1 MRNDHRQGKGGNVSI
16 KTTNPNRIKKMNHDI
31 FYAHK
36 AGSLKATLQGV
47 PDWIYRNLF
56 PITDKQD
63 EEHFGPFIVALR
75 AHIAERL
82 AAAESEARAFAKIYP
97 KKEEVAP

>member
-1 MRNDHRQGKGGNVSI
+1 
-16 KTTNPNRIKKMNHDI
+16 MNTDV

-36 AGSLKATLQGV
+36 AGSLKATLQGI

-56 PITDKQD
+56 PITDEQD
-63 EEHFGPFIVALR
+63 EDHFGPFILALR
-75 AHIAERL
+75 AHIEERL
-82 AAAESEARAFAKIYP
+82 AAAESEARAFAKSYA

>member
-1 MRNDHRQGKGGNVSI
+1 
-16 KTTNPNRIKKMNHDI
+16 MNADI

-36 AGSLKATLQGV
+36 AGSLKATLQGM

-56 PITDKQD
+56 PIMDKQD
-63 EEHFGPFIVALR
+63 EDHFGPFILALR

-82 AAAESEARAFAKIYP
+82 AVSESEARAFAKSYA
-97 KKEEVAP
+97 KERTKP